1 MTARALAAPGER
13 GYNRMRFDLGR
24 FRCFST
30 GCSASFHHLA
40 VFSLAGILAA
50 ELALTATVLD
60 GRTMLRLARIDA
72 WFGLVAAV
80 VVGAGLLR
88 IFFAAKGFDYYVANT
103 FFWIKMA
110 LFVAVG
116 VISAVPT
123 FSFTVWR
130 RRVRADATFRPPA
143 AEVSR
148 MRTALYAEAALFAP
162 DSALRRRHGSRLRH
176 VRFSRRASFVGERH
190 VREEIDRIRE
200 APALDGHRGPVW
212 SAALSPDGAHVVTA
226 SDDQTGTGVG
236 FAGETA
242 RASSPSKAIGV
253 RFTPPAFQPQRN
265 PCDHRV
271 RRRNGAGVARVSG
284 PE

>member
-1 MTARALAAPGER
+1 MFL
-13 GYNRMRFDLGR
+13 DWLL
-24 FRCFST
+24 
-30 GCSASFHHLA
+30 ASFHHLA

-72 WFGLVAAV
+72 WFGLVAAI
-80 VVGAGLLR
+80 VVGAGLSR

-130 RRVRADATFRPPA
+130 RRVRADAAFRPPA

-148 MRTALYAEAALFAP
+148 MRKALYAEAALFALIP
-162 DSALRRRHGSRLRH
+162 LCA
-176 VRFSRRASFVGERH
+176 A
-190 VREEIDRIRE
+190 
-200 APALDGHRGPVW
+200 AMARGY
-212 SAALSPDGAHVVTA
+212 GM
-226 SDDQTGTGVG
+226 
-236 FAGETA
+236 
-242 RASSPSKAIGV
+242 
-253 RFTPPAFQPQRN
+253 
-265 PCDHRV
+265 
-271 RRRNGAGVARVSG
+271 
-284 PE
+284 